1 MPALVKC
8 QRPHQ
13 SVCKLLSKALKYR
26 VRFLDIQ
33 FFTPLIQNLDG
44 DL

>member
-1 MPALVKC
+1 
-8 QRPHQ
+8 
-13 SVCKLLSKALKYR
+13 LLRKALKYR

-33 FFTPLIQNLDG
+33 FLISLIQNLDA

>member
-1 MPALVKC
+1 MPALVEC

-13 SVCKLLSKALKYR
+13 SVCKFLSKALKYC

-33 FFTPLIQNLDG
+33 FLTPLIQNLDA

>member
-1 MPALVKC
+1 MPALFEC

-13 SVCKLLSKALKYR
+13 SVCQLLSKALKYCA
-26 VRFLDIQ
+26 RFLHIP
-33 FFTPLIQNLDG
+33 FVTALIQNLDA